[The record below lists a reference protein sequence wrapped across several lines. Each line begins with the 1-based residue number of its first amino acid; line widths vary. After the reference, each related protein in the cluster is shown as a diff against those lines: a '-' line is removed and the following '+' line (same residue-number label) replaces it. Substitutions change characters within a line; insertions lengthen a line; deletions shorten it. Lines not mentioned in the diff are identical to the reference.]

1 MRYLLI
7 VCLAFTQLNAGAQTP
22 AYKDGARIYLVRHAE
37 KQNGKDPLLTDEG
50 NKRSGDLAR
59 ALKGQRIQRIY
70 VTEYKRT
77 QHTAD
82 SLMIHSGIDTVH
94 YLSDTSCTDLMNK
107 IIANNDLDNTIVI
120 IGHSNTLPLIIGK
133 LGIAGYPATYI
144 PDSEF
149 DNLFLLT
156 FKKGKASLKKTKFGA
171 PSATS
176 AKMQ

>member
-1 MRYLLI
+1 MQYLLI
-7 VCLAFTQLNAGAQTP
+7 LCLAFVQLNAGAQTP
-22 AYKDGARIYLVRHAE
+22 AFKDGARIYLVRHAE
-37 KQNGKDPLLTDEG
+37 KQSGKDPVLTNEG
-50 NKRSGDLAR
+50 NRRSGDLAR
-59 ALKGQRIQRIY
+59 ALEGQHVQRIY

-82 SLMIHSGIDTVH
+82 SLMIHSGIDTMH
-94 YLSDTSCTDLMNK
+94 YLSDTSCTDLINK
-107 IIANNDLDNTIVI
+107 IIANNDLDNTILI
-120 IGHSNTLPLIIGK
+120 IGHSNTVPLIIGK
-133 LGIAGYPATYI
+133 LGLAGYPTTYI

-176 AKMQ
+176 AKME